1 MKEWKGEERRAGVS
15 LSDDQINDIARKAAK
30 EALELVY
37 AEVGR
42 SAIRLFLWV
51 AGAGVIALL
60 AWLGATGRLK

>member
-15 LSDDQINDIARKAAK
+15 LSDDQINEIARKAAK

-42 SAIRLFLWV
+42 SAVRIVLWV
-51 AGAGVIALL
+51 VGAGVVALL
-60 AWLGATGRLK
+60 TWLGATGKLK